1 MHQPKKLTII
11 SDTSMF
17 QNENGAFAFGPVVRE
32 LEYIEHLFDEITWV
46 GFDRSDK
53 EGDLSMKKIKSEKI
67 KILTLKNV
75 GGSGIFSFLN
85 IVLQYP
91 IMFGI
96 ILKQIRKS
104 TIIHTRAPSHPALIA
119 ILISFFIKKNK
130 TWWNK
135 YAGDWGQIDTPL
147 SYRFQRKILKLASFS
162 KVTINGFWPN
172 QQKHCFSFE
181 NPCLTE
187 TDISKGKFIAK
198 EKVFSPPFT
207 FSFVGRF
214 DDIKGVSLLL
224 NALKSMPF
232 EQIDKIHL
240 IGDGPK
246 INNYILEA
254 KELGDKVIFHGPLKK
269 ANLHHFIS
277 QSHFFLLPSKAEG
290 FPKVVAEAACYGVI
304 PIVSNVG
311 SIKHYLNSKN
321 GFIWNIKS
329 DKITYTT
336 IFNNAI
342 VKEQNELK
350 IISNEVLNLAEQFT
364 FENYL
369 KKLKLYVLVSEE
381 KNKNG

>member
-1 MHQPKKLTII
+1 
-11 SDTSMF
+11 MF
-17 QNENGAFAFGPVVRE
+17 KNDKGAFAFAPVVRE

-53 EGDLSMKKIKSEKI
+53 EGDLSIKKIKSEKI

-75 GGSGIFSFLN
+75 GGRGVFSFLK
-85 IVLQYP
+85 IILQYP
-91 IMFGI
+91 IMFWI

-104 TIIHTRAPSHPALIA
+104 NIIHTRAPSHPALIA
-119 ILISFFIKKNK
+119 ILISFFLRKNK
-130 TWWNK
+130 IWWNK

-147 SYRFQRKILKLASFS
+147 SYRLQRKILKLVSFS

-181 NPCLTE
+181 NPCLAE
-187 TDISKGKFIAK
+187 TDINNGKLIA
-198 EKVFSPPFT
+198 EKKSFLSPFT

-224 NALKSMPF
+224 NALKSMPL
-232 EQIDKIHL
+232 EKIDKIHL

-246 INNYILEA
+246 INTYKVEA

-269 ANLHHFIS
+269 NDLHYFIS

-311 SIKHYLNSKN
+311 SIGHYINEKN
-321 GFIWNIKS
+321 GFVWDIKNDS
-329 DKITYTT
+329 VSYEE
-336 IFNNAI
+336 IFKRAI
-342 VKEQNELK
+342 NLDASELK
-350 IISNEVLNLAEQFT
+350 KKSQSVLDLAELFT

-369 KKLKLYVLVSEE
+369 YKLKQNIL
-381 KNKNG
+381 K